1 MSNSIEKRIKGGVG
15 FGKLAGRVTK
25 LGFVVYLV
33 SLIYRSGQ
41 ESIAMILT
49 GIIGCYALVSIG
61 RDYQYGYSPLSPIKW
76 TEVSPEGLGPGDRRR
91 ATLWTGALRAIQFI
105 GGIGL
110 VIAIFLSGLD
120 LLGYILLASAI
131 PVLIGISYRYYSR
144 DTKPWYPKVPS
155 EIVSD

>member
-1 MSNSIEKRIKGGVG
+1 MTNSIEKRIKSGVG
-15 FGKLAGRVTK
+15 VGKLAGRLTK

-41 ESIAMILT
+41 ESIAVLLT
-49 GIIGCYALVSIG
+49 GIIGCYVLVSIG
-61 RDYQYGYSPLSPIKW
+61 RDYQYGYSPLSPINW
-76 TEVSPEGLGPGDRRR
+76 TEVSPEGLDPEDRHR
-91 ATLWTGALRAIQFI
+91 ATLWTGALRVVQLI
-105 GGIGL
+105 GGVGL
-110 VIAIFLSGLD
+110 IIAIFVSGLD
-120 LLGYILLASAI
+120 LLGYVLLASVI